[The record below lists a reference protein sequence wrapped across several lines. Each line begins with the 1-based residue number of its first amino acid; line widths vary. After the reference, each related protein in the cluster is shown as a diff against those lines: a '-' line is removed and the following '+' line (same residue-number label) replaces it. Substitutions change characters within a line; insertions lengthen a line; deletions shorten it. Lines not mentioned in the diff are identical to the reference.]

1 MLFYWINDPLREKVF
16 SVGGRYIFKERKGEE
31 IMNNL
36 TVKGTQEF
44 LGKEIPVIE
53 GGFGE
58 GKRCLTDKTVAEIH
72 DIPTRETRKSIN
84 RNIKRFK
91 EGVDYINIKDGN
103 EITNNLLVSLGYN
116 KMEIGKATNIYLLS
130 ERGYAKLIKIMDTD
144 LAWEIHDKLIDEYF
158 TMREIIKSDSY
169 MIQDPVKRA
178 LAWVEEEKIRQKQQ
192 LQLEKQ
198 KPLVDAYKQFL
209 DTGDNMDFATLGK
222 HLGIGRNKLMAKLRE
237 WKVLQGEIIFYQ
249 SQEWKS
255 DKYNIPYQKF
265 IDRGFFVVKQ
275 KRIKTGQYKAVTL
288 VTPLGATAI
297 AKKLK
302 KEGLI

>member
-1 MLFYWINDPLREKVF
+1 
-16 SVGGRYIFKERKGEE
+16 
-31 IMNNL
+31 MNNL

-222 HLGIGRNKLMAKLRE
+222 HLGIGRNKLMAQLRE

>member
-1 MLFYWINDPLREKVF
+1 
-16 SVGGRYIFKERKGEE
+16 
-31 IMNNL
+31 MNNL

-222 HLGIGRNKLMAKLRE
+222 HLGIGRNKLMAQLRE

-275 KRIKTGQYKAVTL
+275 KRIKTGQYKPVTL

>member
-1 MLFYWINDPLREKVF
+1 
-16 SVGGRYIFKERKGEE
+16 
-31 IMNNL
+31 MNNL

-222 HLGIGRNKLMAKLRE
+222 HLGIGRNKLMAQLRE

-275 KRIKTGQYKAVTL
+275 KRIKTGQYKSVTL